1 MFQVS
6 KAAGTAASAPSA
18 ADMAAI
24 NRYTRTPLEPADVY
38 VFSVHACD
46 DRVDRDGERFTAEC
60 LAALA
65 PLYLGKPMI
74 CDHAWLAANQVA
86 RIYRA
91 EVVKDGTAAV
101 LRLDVYMPR
110 NAETQPVIDK
120 IEAGIL
126 KEVSV
131 GCSIAKATCSV
142 CGRPYGTCSHERGRV
157 YDGKPCVVELSEPTD
172 AYEVSFVAVP
182 TQPAAGVCKGAEP
195 GKAQMSTL
203 SLDDAKRRLRL
214 EKNRF

>member
-1 MFQVS
+1 MFHVQ
-6 KAAGTAASAPSA
+6 KFAGTAAVAPSA

-24 NRYTRTPLEPADVY
+24 NRHTRTPLEPADVY

-46 DRVDRDGERFTAEC
+46 DRPDRDGERFTAEG

-74 CDHAWLAANQVA
+74 FDHLWSAAQQVA

-91 EVVKDGTAAV
+91 EVVKDGTATV
-101 LRLDVYMPR
+101 LRLDAYMLR

-131 GCSIAKATCSV
+131 GCSIAKATCSI
-142 CGRPYGTCSHERGRV
+142 CGQPYGSCPHDRGRV
-157 YDGKPCVVELSEPTD
+157 YDGKTCVVELSEPTD

-182 TQPAAGVCKGAEP
+182 AQPAAGVCKGAKP
-195 GKAQMSTL
+195 GNAQMSTL
-203 SLDDAKRRLRL
+203 SLDAAKRRLRL
-214 EKNRF
+214 EKNRY

>member
-6 KAAGTAASAPSA
+6 KAASTASVPDA
-18 ADMAAI
+18 ADMEAI
-24 NRYTRTPLEPADVY
+24 NHYTRTPLHPEDVY
-38 VFSVHACD
+38 VFSVRACD
-46 DRVDRDGERFTAEC
+46 DRPDRDGERFTSEC
-60 LAALA
+60 LDALA

-74 CDHAWLAANQVA
+74 CDHAWRAANQVA

-131 GCSIAKATCSV
+131 GCSIAKATCSI
-142 CGRPYGTCSHERGRV
+142 CGQPYSSCPHERGRA
-157 YDGKPCVVELSEPTD
+157 YDGKTCIVELSEPTD

-182 TQPAAGVCKGAEP
+182 AQPAAGVYKSADP
-195 GKAQMSTL
+195 SKSQMSTL
-203 SLDDAKRRLRL
+203 SLDGAKRRLRL
-214 EKNRF
+214 EKNRY

>member
-6 KAAGTAASAPSA
+6 KAASTASVPDA
-18 ADMAAI
+18 ADMEAI
-24 NRYTRTPLEPADVY
+24 NHYTRTPLHPEDVY
-38 VFSVHACD
+38 VFSVRACD
-46 DRVDRDGERFTAEC
+46 DRPDRDGERFTSEC
-60 LAALA
+60 LDALA

-74 CDHAWLAANQVA
+74 CDHAWRAANQVA

-131 GCSIAKATCSV
+131 GCSIAKATCSI
-142 CGRPYGTCSHERGRV
+142 CGQPYSSCPHQRGRA
-157 YDGKPCVVELSEPTD
+157 YDGKTCIVELSEPRD

-182 TQPAAGVCKGAEP
+182 AQPAAGVCKSADP
-195 GKAQMSTL
+195 SKAQMSTL
-203 SLDDAKRRLRL
+203 SLDGAKRRLRL
-214 EKNRF
+214 EKNRY

>member
-1 MFQVS
+1 
-6 KAAGTAASAPSA
+6 
-18 ADMAAI
+18 
-24 NRYTRTPLEPADVY
+24 
-38 VFSVHACD
+38 
-46 DRVDRDGERFTAEC
+46 
-60 LAALA
+60 
-65 PLYLGKPMI
+65 MI

-91 EVVKDGTAAV
+91 EVVKDGAAAV

-120 IEAGIL
+120 IESGIL

-142 CGRPYGTCSHERGRV
+142 CGQPYGTCSHERGRA

-182 TQPAAGVCKGAEP
+182 AQPAAGVCKGAEP

>member
-6 KAAGTAASAPSA
+6 KAASTASVPDA
-18 ADMAAI
+18 ADMEAI
-24 NRYTRTPLEPADVY
+24 NHYTRTPLHPEDVY
-38 VFSVHACD
+38 VFSVRACD
-46 DRVDRDGERFTAEC
+46 DRPDRDGERFTSEC
-60 LAALA
+60 LDALA

-74 CDHAWLAANQVA
+74 CDHAWRAANQVA

-91 EVVKDGTAAV
+91 EVVKDGTATV
-101 LRLDVYMPR
+101 LRLDAYMLR

-142 CGRPYGTCSHERGRV
+142 CGQPYGTCSHERGRV
-157 YDGKPCVVELSEPTD
+157 YDGKPCVVELSEPRD

-182 TQPAAGVCKGAEP
+182 AQPAAGVCKGAKP
-195 GKAQMSTL
+195 GNAQMSTL
-203 SLDDAKRRLRL
+203 SLDAAKRRLRL
-214 EKNRF
+214 EKNRY